1 MHIVE
6 KSIIDRPA
14 TKVWPFIISPEHFQL
29 WNTKI
34 ISLEAKGQFL
44 INQPFMTRYS
54 MNGKEMQCISTV
66 TAIENEH
73 LLEIKHTNC
82 VGNEDNSNLTV
93 YERFTITESGKQ
105 TIVKKDVE
113 VKHHQ
118 IPWILIPL
126 IWFVTRFGKTVE
138 PDKLKLMS
146 EANA

>member
-6 KSIIDRPA
+6 HSIIDRPA
-14 TKVWPFIISPEHFQL
+14 SKVWPFIIAAEYFQL

-44 INQPFMTRYS
+44 LNQPFMTRYR

-66 TAIENEH
+66 TALENER
-73 LLEIKHTNC
+73 LLEIQHTNY
-82 VGNEDNSNLTV
+82 VSNKDNSQLSV
-93 YERFTITESGKQ
+93 CERITLKEWAHR
-105 TIVKKDVE
+105 TIVTKDVE

-118 IPWILIPL
+118 VPWILIPL
-126 IWFVTRFGKTVE
+126 IWLTMKFGKPVE
-138 PDKLKLMS
+138 PDKLKQMC